1 MQICCHNVSLRAQIC
16 FQWMIYIPFGLMDQ
30 TCARRVYNVE
40 GLHVYT
46 FMGVELWPALVW
58 HVHLNIP
65 SFLTF
70 PHAAV
75 VTPFPVAVCTLE
87 LTVVLC
93 SFASSFVLWRRESN
107 RESWSLFQ
115 DLTLVIYD
123 CNFLGCRTCCT
134 AKGFQ

>member
-1 MQICCHNVSLRAQIC
+1 
-16 FQWMIYIPFGLMDQ
+16 
-30 TCARRVYNVE
+30 
-40 GLHVYT
+40 
-46 FMGVELWPALVW
+46 
-58 HVHLNIP
+58 
-65 SFLTF
+65 
-70 PHAAV
+70 
-75 VTPFPVAVCTLE
+75 

>member
-1 MQICCHNVSLRAQIC
+1 MLEGCTFVK
-16 FQWMIYIPFGLMDQ
+16 GL
-30 TCARRVYNVE
+30 Y
-40 GLHVYT
+40 VYT

-58 HVHLNIP
+58 SGHLNIP
-65 SFLTF
+65 AFLTF

-87 LTVVLC
+87 LTVVLY

-134 AKGFQ
+134 AKGVQ